1 MNLQLLTEKLP
12 ANLIEFAKTFEIPD
26 NFLINDADLVILV
39 LESKSLNTHE
49 EKQNWFNLY
58 PIMNEEQIARLREI
72 LTNEKQKLKEIEEK
86 YQKKHEE
93 IVQKYQQAYAANVQK
108 TPEIKKAEA
117 VAQQKES
124 EDADSLLDLI

>member
-1 MNLQLLTEKLP
+1 MSLRELP
-12 ANLIEFAKTFEIPD
+12 FNDMMAQVSKK
-26 NFLINDADLVILV
+26 LINYD
-39 LESKSLNTHE
+39 
-49 EKQNWFNLY
+49 
-58 PIMNEEQIARLREI
+58 REI

-93 IVQKYQQAYAANVQK
+93 IVQKYQQAYAANEQK
-108 TPEIKKAEA
+108 KQEIKKAEA